1 MAKAKVTSLEE
12 WGIYEDEDNKK
23 DDKNQIKEDNETV
36 SSKKTN
42 KKKPQDE
49 SESISSQKKPKK
61 KKEKKKEKEDE
72 KSKSKDKKRKPTKL
86 KAKERENDE
95 ELYGN
100 NEEDNKNNTY
110 KELYKH
116 MKNLQPDASK
126 SIKRKTYEYIKTF
139 VAENDLDDDCYDLL
153 IKGVDKDNMLGI
165 CELISKKTRTGS
177 FKGSTHELL
186 KIVHYWFHDIDE
198 EKKKKMIENFSLND
212 DEVKIMKLG
221 DHYSRLCNSTKK
233 EEKKL
238 SHQIIH
244 IIKEILDARKTLEL
258 KDIIKFGFTD
268 TVKKGLDKYEAA
280 IKKKKDLEQKKI
292 EEENKMIEENAETGE
307 HIKNMDEDYN
317 PISLEPRTWEAAEKL
332 NKRILTCDFLA
343 SNRGVD
349 DGGEGDLEF
358 IENFIDPLNNNKK
371 LNIGDYPENEIKKL
385 HIQMET
391 FEPIFFL
398 EKIYKKISLKDFA
411 NSIIEID
418 NNLQKINEKDEKLI
432 DKNIYKYLDCKK
444 LLDTMLTKFD
454 ENTSTLM
461 SSFNTQASSLQNS
474 INTKLSDIKKSFDQI
489 IKAKMCKEIIN
500 KLSKYFKLKDKIEEN
515 LKFSNIDELAELLK
529 RVNIELKNI
538 SQNKLIFGEFYIY
551 FSQKIDDFKNR
562 LIDIIKSA
570 PVTENVLKY
579 FKYLLEFQLETET
592 IEQLLNLEKI
602 KMCDKIKVYL
612 ENTEN
617 FEINNYR
624 EFFCDEYPLQNIN
637 DEIFMN
643 FIKEAENKL
652 NDNNKVEK
660 KKKIYDFNKSYNEM
674 SKKNKKIKD
683 NAILEKIDNDRK
695 ELINVETII
704 KSILD
709 DINDFLF
716 TMKVLDELIS
726 MKNIYNN
733 RSIKFNTIATEI
745 YFVLFDKLKTFLFDN
760 DSFNLLN
767 IIKEHFTSVYT
778 KTPESNYIKKMQE
791 FYSNDNELKNIIFN
805 NKFNKNNLQNL
816 SNLVVE
822 IFEKFE
828 YHLSKEILDTLNENK
843 TLFIKKIF
851 YAYINEQINSN
862 LSFFINENTI
872 TYTDTQI
879 TIFNQSS
886 FNFTKSFLQHFTQS
900 YISIIKFYMNIV
912 TKINNV
918 YLEYDLIYDSFFFIL
933 KCFVFRFLVFYRTE
947 KRYNQGNDVL
957 NLNCLLIESYRN
969 LNYIQYILNSLLK
982 KLFRNKEKDYANY
995 VKDFADFIKFNKN
1008 LYLRQYSINA
1018 ANNLV
1023 FIFINNSAFSL
1034 ETQNKSNEHN
1044 NNNKNNNNNNITK
1057 FKFYEKYN
1065 EILISKDNNNIF
1077 TDFRSCFIDLLNG
1090 FNNCVRDLNVIFE
1103 EEKTD
1108 NKNKRLNKT
1117 FQYIIG
1123 LFYDRFTSNS
1133 IPSCANSRIFYGQE
1147 ESQKNIDIFKFN
1159 SQLLLEMQ
1167 LLTQIL
1173 KKFGNEQLMEK
1184 SNIAI
1189 SVILGYLGRIKRL
1202 GGNNIK
1208 ERDVFTDNEIKM
1220 KNSLINTFLPNY
1232 ESFFNIFN

>member
-1 MAKAKVTSLEE
+1 M
-12 WGIYEDEDNKK
+12 
-23 DDKNQIKEDNETV
+23 
-36 SSKKTN
+36 
-42 KKKPQDE
+42 
-49 SESISSQKKPKK
+49 
-61 KKEKKKEKEDE
+61 
-72 KSKSKDKKRKPTKL
+72 
-86 KAKERENDE
+86 
-95 ELYGN
+95 
-100 NEEDNKNNTY
+100 
-110 KELYKH
+110 
-116 MKNLQPDASK
+116 
-126 SIKRKTYEYIKTF
+126 
-139 VAENDLDDDCYDLL
+139 
-153 IKGVDKDNMLGI
+153 
-165 CELISKKTRTGS
+165 
-177 FKGSTHELL
+177 
-186 KIVHYWFHDIDE
+186 
-198 EKKKKMIENFSLND
+198 
-212 DEVKIMKLG
+212 
-221 DHYSRLCNSTKK
+221 
-233 EEKKL
+233 
-238 SHQIIH
+238 
-244 IIKEILDARKTLEL
+244 
-258 KDIIKFGFTD
+258 
-268 TVKKGLDKYEAA
+268 
-280 IKKKKDLEQKKI
+280 
-292 EEENKMIEENAETGE
+292 
-307 HIKNMDEDYN
+307 
-317 PISLEPRTWEAAEKL
+317 
-332 NKRILTCDFLA
+332 
-343 SNRGVD
+343 
-349 DGGEGDLEF
+349 
-358 IENFIDPLNNNKK
+358 
-371 LNIGDYPENEIKKL
+371 
-385 HIQMET
+385 
-391 FEPIFFL
+391 
-398 EKIYKKISLKDFA
+398 
-411 NSIIEID
+411 
-418 NNLQKINEKDEKLI
+418 
-432 DKNIYKYLDCKK
+432 
-444 LLDTMLTKFD
+444 
-454 ENTSTLM
+454 
-461 SSFNTQASSLQNS
+461 
-474 INTKLSDIKKSFDQI
+474 
-489 IKAKMCKEIIN
+489 
-500 KLSKYFKLKDKIEEN
+500 
-515 LKFSNIDELAELLK
+515 
-529 RVNIELKNI
+529 
-538 SQNKLIFGEFYIY
+538 
-551 FSQKIDDFKNR
+551 
-562 LIDIIKSA
+562 
-570 PVTENVLKY
+570 
-579 FKYLLEFQLETET
+579 
-592 IEQLLNLEKI
+592 
-602 KMCDKIKVYL
+602 
-612 ENTEN
+612 
-617 FEINNYR
+617 
-624 EFFCDEYPLQNIN
+624 
-637 DEIFMN
+637 
-643 FIKEAENKL
+643 
-652 NDNNKVEK
+652 
-660 KKKIYDFNKSYNEM
+660 
-674 SKKNKKIKD
+674 
-683 NAILEKIDNDRK
+683 
-695 ELINVETII
+695 
-704 KSILD
+704 
-709 DINDFLF
+709 
-716 TMKVLDELIS
+716 
-726 MKNIYNN
+726 
-733 RSIKFNTIATEI
+733 
-745 YFVLFDKLKTFLFDN
+745 
-760 DSFNLLN
+760 
-767 IIKEHFTSVYT
+767 
-778 KTPESNYIKKMQE
+778 
-791 FYSNDNELKNIIFN
+791 
-805 NKFNKNNLQNL
+805 
-816 SNLVVE
+816 
-822 IFEKFE
+822 
-828 YHLSKEILDTLNENK
+828 
-843 TLFIKKIF
+843 IKKIF

-969 LNYIQYILNSLLK
+969 LNYIQNILNSLLK

-1147 ESQKNIDIFKFN
+1147 ESQKNVDIFKFN